1 MLKLRHATLA
11 AMLLPTLLA
20 PSLSAQNLSGL
31 SGSPEPGSVHT
42 TRGYCLSPG
51 VHDDLI
57 EALLNEG
64 EGAAVREY
72 EQAKTMGACIKRRAE
87 ARYLER
93 TYRFDWPGRPNFAGE
108 QWFIRLLD
116 TDQTA
121 HILIMVR
128 KTDS

>member
-1 MLKLRHATLA
+1 MPLVLA
-11 AMLLPTLLA
+11 APPA
-20 PSLSAQNLSGL
+20 AAQGLSGM

-42 TRGYCLSPG
+42 TRGYCLSPE

-57 EALLNEG
+57 EALMNEG
-64 EGAAVREY
+64 EAAAVEAY
-72 EQAKTMGACIKRRAE
+72 EEAKMMGACIKRKAK

-93 TYRFDWPGRPNFAGE
+93 TYRFDWPDRPNFAGE

-116 TDQTA
+116 TEQTA